1 MRGHSDGPTQLNILL
16 VEDDLFQ
23 QKLIRH
29 RLERESFLVTTV
41 SSATEAIQAIRE
53 REFAIAIIDLGLPD
67 ASGLALIRDLNA
79 NSKHTRVIIHSADG
93 TFASAKEGVNLGV
106 LGYVEKSEDLHVLIE
121 RVHFAATEY
130 LHEVLTRAEGEIR
143 FHLRVLDVIE
153 DGVIATNLNY
163 EMIYWNRHAVELLG
177 GRERFFYGAQSLDF
191 LFVRRNCKAIA
202 DNLNHAQSGGS
213 ITGQSR
219 LRRISSESKDSKT
232 LWVRLPVR
240 YRVSPILDT
249 SNRIIGFVFTFSDIT
264 RERETQHALRTFAN
278 QQAVLAQIGSLG
290 LEANCIDTFL
300 ESIRPCVA
308 RALRVDD
315 CRFVDESVLDRDSER
330 SNAQASEN
338 AFDSVYRVEMKSS
351 DPSHSMYCML
361 LTTKKPRVFR
371 ENEEV
376 FLGSVSKLIGNTI
389 SRFLAANRWQS
400 LFENSLNAIVL
411 LDDDGFCIDANG
423 AAVNQFSIPRPDL
436 RGIHLRSLIES
447 SDEADFERYWGDF
460 RDQKKMMGEV
470 KLKTRAGLVRDA
482 TFVAIASVVPG
493 VNMIDFRD
501 ITEKKR
507 LQEKV
512 HQDLAILSHFQRNAA
527 IGQMAAV
534 LAHEINQPLGA
545 ISNYVGGLL
554 LSVGAA
560 HNQKVDPAEMSGT
573 LTEVQCQA
581 LRASEILRR
590 LRRFVARL
598 PVETQYIDL
607 NALVIET
614 TKLVQFDF
622 QIHEVEVK
630 FKLQDGLPN
639 IHGDPIQIQQVVV
652 NLLKNAVEALV
663 NLVPGPRIVQIR
675 SYQDDDFVVLKIS
688 DNGLGADDSLLAQM
702 FQPYFT
708 SKPTGLG
715 LGLNISK
722 SIVEQHKGQIDV
734 ARGDNGGLEFTL
746 RFHACD

>member
-1 MRGHSDGPTQLNILL
+1 MRGHGDGPTQLNILL
-16 VEDDLFQ
+16 VEDDVPQ

-41 SSATEAIQAIRE
+41 SSATEASHVISE

-67 ASGLALIRDLNA
+67 ASGLALIRQLNA
-79 NSKHTRVIIHSADG
+79 NSKQTRVIIHSADG
-93 TFASAKEGVNLGV
+93 TFESAKEGVNLGV

-121 RVHFAATEY
+121 RVHFAATGY

-163 EMIYWNRHAVELLG
+163 EMIYWNRHAIELLG
-177 GRERFFYGAQSLDF
+177 GSHRFFYGAQSLD
-191 LFVRRNCKAIA
+191 LLCIRRKCKAIVE
-202 DNLNHAQSGGS
+202 NLYQAQLGGS

-219 LRRISSESKDSKT
+219 LRRFDGVTNDDEKRW
-232 LWVRLPVR
+232 LGLPVR
-240 YRVSPILDT
+240 YRVSPILDK
-249 SNRIIGFVFTFSDIT
+249 SNRIIGFVFSFSDIT
-264 RERETQHALRTFAN
+264 RERETQQALKTFAD

-290 LEANCIDTFL
+290 VEANCIESFL
-300 ESIRPCVA
+300 ESIRQCITRV
-308 RALRVDD
+308 LRVDE
-315 CRFVDESVLDRDSER
+315 CRFVNESLRDRSI
-330 SNAQASEN
+330 EN
-338 AFDSVYRVEMKSS
+338 NQSTTPEDGYDSVYRVEMKSS
-351 DPSHSMYCML
+351 DPSHAAYCML
-361 LTTKKPRVFR
+361 LITKNIRTFNK
-371 ENEEV
+371 NEEV

-411 LDDDGFCIDANG
+411 LDDEGICIDANET
-423 AAVNQFSIPRPDL
+423 ASNQFSIPRPEL
-436 RGIHLRSLIES
+436 RGIHLRNLIES
-447 SDEADFERYWGDF
+447 SDKSDFEKYWSDF

-470 KLKTRAGLVRDA
+470 KLRTRAGLLRDA

-507 LQEKV
+507 LEEKV

-554 LSVGAA
+554 LSVA
-560 HNQKVDPAEMSGT
+560 HAPDQQLDRTEMSAT
-573 LTEVQCQA
+573 LTEVQSQA
-581 LRASEILRR
+581 LRASEILKR

-607 NALVIET
+607 NALIIET
-614 TKLVQFDF
+614 TKLVQCDF
-622 QIHEVEVK
+622 QIHDVEVK
-630 FKLQDGLPN
+630 LDLQDGLPRT
-639 IHGDPIQIQQVVV
+639 HGDPIQIQQVIV

-663 NLVPGPRIVQIR
+663 NHAPRPRMVQIH
-675 SYQDDDFVVLKIS
+675 SYQEEDFVVLKIS
-688 DNGLGADDSLLAQM
+688 DNGLGADDSQLAQM

-715 LGLNISK
+715 LGLSISK
-722 SIVEQHKGQIDV
+722 SIVEQHKGQIEV
-734 ARGDNGGLEFTL
+734 ARAHTGGLEFTL
-746 RFHACD
+746 RFHMSD